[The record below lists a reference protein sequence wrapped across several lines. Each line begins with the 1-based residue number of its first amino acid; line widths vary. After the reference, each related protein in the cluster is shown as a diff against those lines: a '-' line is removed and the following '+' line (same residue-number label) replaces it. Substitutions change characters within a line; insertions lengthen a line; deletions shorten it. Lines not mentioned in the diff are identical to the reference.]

1 MRDAD
6 MGFPSRQASVQSL
19 VKEHYE
25 GLYRYA
31 YRLSGQATDA
41 EDLVQETFC
50 KAQEKLGQL
59 REPERAKAWLFS
71 ILRNNYLH
79 RLRAAQHPRM
89 LTLEEIHDFPEPA
102 ENLPEVEPEKL
113 QQALNELPELF
124 RTPIIMYYFEEFS
137 YRDIAEQMEVPIGT
151 VMSRLARAKAFLRDR
166 LFPPTPVSAQGR
178 GSASHGL

>member
-1 MRDAD
+1 

-25 GLYRYA
+25 ALYRYA

-50 KAQEKLGQL
+50 KAQEKLSQL

-79 RLRAAQHPRM
+79 RLRASHHPRM
-89 LTLEEIHDFPEPA
+89 LSLEEIHDFPEPA
-102 ENLPEVEPEKL
+102 EGLPEVEPEKL

-124 RTPIIMYYFEEFS
+124 RTPIIMFYFEEFS

>member
-1 MRDAD
+1 

-25 GLYRYA
+25 ALYRYA

-79 RLRAAQHPRM
+79 RLRSGQHPRM

-124 RTPIIMYYFEEFS
+124 RTPIIMFYFEEFS

-151 VMSRLARAKAFLRDR
+151 VMSRLARAKVFLRDR
-166 LFPPTPVSAQGR
+166 LFPPTPVSAQDR